1 MMNVCVCVCMCVCVC
16 VCVCVCL
23 RVNHSHVTL
32 LGVKVDQKVFLACTT
47 TSTGRV
53 VSHSKDPV
61 VPELLLRHLQD
72 IPKAS
77 DWGLALRGSISGKL
91 DLEMCRASEDTDG
104 GKDDQQIIDEQA
116 VRHLFGSWFVSSHE
130 KPFGVGKLVQHVR
143 V

>member
-1 MMNVCVCVCMCVCVC
+1 MYVCVCMCVY

-23 RVNHSHVTL
+23 RVNHSHATL
-32 LGVKVDQKVFLACTT
+32 LGVKVDRKVFLACTT

-61 VPELLLRHLQD
+61 VPEHLLRHLQD

-77 DWGLALRGSISGKL
+77 DWGLVQRGGISGKL
-91 DLEMCRASEDTDG
+91 DLDMCRASEDTDG